1 MIGLRPKACI
11 TFLMNLQAEGR
22 ENVAEIA
29 PCTIRSFLI
38 EDLKQILEIEREA
51 FPKTGYPKEVILNY
65 AKRLPG
71 GFVVVETGEQIVGYM
86 IFDQTGHVYS
96 AAVRPS
102 HRRRGF
108 GRRLFLHASE
118 QSLGKLWLEVR
129 SKNTGAIDFY
139 RRIGMRIVGRVRE
152 YYHGDDAL
160 IMILD
165 GAGEERITGSGE
177 ISGEQFH

>member
-1 MIGLRPKACI
+1 M
-11 TFLMNLQAEGR
+11 AELS
-22 ENVAEIA
+22 
-29 PCTIRSFLI
+29 PCTIRPFSI
-38 EDLKQILEIEREA
+38 EDLKEILEIEREA
-51 FPKTGYPKEVILNY
+51 FPKSGYPKEVILNY

-71 GFVVVETGEQIVGYM
+71 GFVVVENGGQIVGYM

-96 AAVRPS
+96 TAVRPS
-102 HRRRGF
+102 HRRKGF

-129 SKNTGAIDFY
+129 SKNVGAIGFY
-139 RRIGMRIVGRVRE
+139 QRIGMRIVGRVQG

-165 GAGEERITGSGE
+165 GLGEERTTGSGA
-177 ISGEQFH
+177 IRGEQIH

>member
-1 MIGLRPKACI
+1 MI
-11 TFLMNLQAEGR
+11 NLQAEDR
-22 ENVAEIA
+22 ENVAETS
-29 PCTIRSFLI
+29 PCTIRPFSL

-65 AKRLPG
+65 AKRLPD
-71 GFVVVETGEQIVGYM
+71 GFIVVETGEQIVGYM

-102 HRRRGF
+102 HRRKGF
-108 GRRLFLHASE
+108 GRQLFLHASE
-118 QSLGKLWLEVR
+118 RSFGKLWLEVR
-129 SKNTGAIDFY
+129 SKNTGAIGFY
-139 RRIGMRIVGRVRE
+139 QRLGMRTVGRVQG

-165 GAGEERITGSGE
+165 GLGEGRLPDSEE
-177 ISGEQFH
+177 ISGGQIH

>member
-1 MIGLRPKACI
+1 MAYVQDEGCEKGAETVPCAVRP
-11 TFLMNLQAEGR
+11 F
-22 ENVAEIA
+22 
-29 PCTIRSFLI
+29 SI

-71 GFVVVETGEQIVGYM
+71 GFIVVESGEKIVGYM

-102 HRRRGF
+102 DRRKGF

-118 QSLGKLWLEVR
+118 QSFGKLWLEVR
-129 SKNTGAIDFY
+129 SKNTGAIGFY
-139 RRIGMRIVGRVRE
+139 QRIGMRIVGRVQG

-165 GAGEERITGSGE
+165 GLEKGRKTGTGE
-177 ISGEQFH
+177 IK

>member
-1 MIGLRPKACI
+1 
-11 TFLMNLQAEGR
+11 
-22 ENVAEIA
+22 VAGTA
-29 PCTIRSFLI
+29 PYTIRPFSL

-65 AKRLPG
+65 AKRLPD
-71 GFVVVETGEQIVGYM
+71 GFIVVETLEQITGYM

-102 HRRRGF
+102 HRRKGF
-108 GRRLFLHASE
+108 GRKLFLHASE
-118 QSLGKLWLEVR
+118 QSYGKLWLEVR
-129 SKNTGAIDFY
+129 SKNTGAIGFY
-139 RRIGMRIVGRVRE
+139 QRIGMRIVGRVQG

-165 GAGEERITGSGE
+165 GLGDASLADSEE
-177 ISGEQFH
+177 ISGGQIH

>member
-1 MIGLRPKACI
+1 VDS
-11 TFLMNLQAEGR
+11 EDR
-22 ENVAEIA
+22 ENLAESA
-29 PCTIRSFLI
+29 PVSIRPFLI

-51 FPKTGYPKEVILNY
+51 FPKSGYPKEVILNY

-71 GFVVVETGEQIVGYM
+71 GFIVVETGEQIVGYM

-102 HRRRGF
+102 HRRKGF
-108 GRRLFLHASE
+108 GKRLFLHASE

-129 SKNTGAIDFY
+129 SKNTGAIGFY
-139 RRIGMRIVGRVRE
+139 QRIGMRIVGRVRE

-165 GAGEERITGSGE
+165 GLGEGRITGSGE
-177 ISGEQFH
+177 IG

>member
-1 MIGLRPKACI
+1 MG
-11 TFLMNLQAEGR
+11 TGQDEGCDKV
-22 ENVAEIA
+22 NDAA
-29 PCTIRSFLI
+29 PCSIRPFLL

-51 FPKTGYPKEVILNY
+51 FPKTGYPREVILSY

-71 GFVVVETGEQIVGYM
+71 GFIVAESSGQVVGYM

-102 HRRRGF
+102 HRRKGF
-108 GRRLFLHASE
+108 GKNLFLHASE
-118 QSLGKLWLEVR
+118 QSYGKLWLEVR
-129 SKNTGAIDFY
+129 SKNTGAIGFY
-139 RRIGMRIVGRVRE
+139 HRIGMRIVGRVQG

-165 GAGEERITGSGE
+165 GLGEGRMTTAGEVG
-177 ISGEQFH
+177 

>member
-1 MIGLRPKACI
+1 VESEDR
-11 TFLMNLQAEGR
+11 EG
-22 ENVAEIA
+22 VAETA
-29 PCTIRSFLI
+29 PYTIRPFLI

-51 FPKTGYPKEVILNY
+51 FPKSGYPKEVILNY

-71 GFVVVETGEQIVGYM
+71 GFIVVETGEQIVGYM

-102 HRRRGF
+102 HRRKGF
-108 GRRLFLHASE
+108 GKRLFLHASE

-165 GAGEERITGSGE
+165 GLGERRITGSGE
-177 ISGEQFH
+177 IG

>member
-1 MIGLRPKACI
+1 VDR
-11 TFLMNLQAEGR
+11 QAESFPKVS
-22 ENVAEIA
+22 EAA
-29 PCTIRSFLI
+29 PCTVRPFSI

-71 GFVVVETGEQIVGYM
+71 GFIVVETGELIVGYM

-102 HRRRGF
+102 HRRKGF
-108 GRRLFLHASE
+108 GRRLFLNASE
-118 QSLGKLWLEVR
+118 QSYGKLWLEVR
-129 SKNTGAIDFY
+129 SKNTGAIGFY
-139 RRIGMRIVGRVRE
+139 QRIGMRIVGRVE
-152 YYHGDDAL
+152 GYYHGDDAL

-165 GAGEERITGSGE
+165 GLGSRMTGAGEI
-177 ISGEQFH
+177 Q

>member
-1 MIGLRPKACI
+1 MRDMI
-11 TFLMNLQAEGR
+11 NLEPEGCQ
-22 ENVAEIA
+22 NVAELL
-29 PCTIRSFLI
+29 PCTIRPFSI

-51 FPKTGYPKEVILNY
+51 FPKSGYPKEVILNY

-71 GFVVVETGEQIVGYM
+71 GFIVVEIGEQIAGYM

-102 HRRRGF
+102 HRKKGF
-108 GRRLFLHASE
+108 GKRLFLHASE

-129 SKNTGAIDFY
+129 SKNTGAIGFY
-139 RRIGMRIVGRVRE
+139 QRIGMRIVGRVQG

-165 GAGEERITGSGE
+165 GLGETRTIGSGA
-177 ISGEQFH
+177 IRGEQIH

>member
-1 MIGLRPKACI
+1 MA
-11 TFLMNLQAEGR
+11 NEQAEGC
-22 ENVAEIA
+22 ENVAEPAA

-38 EDLKQILEIEREA
+38 EDLKQILEIERGA

-71 GFVVVETGEQIVGYM
+71 GFIVVETGKQIVGYM

-102 HRRRGF
+102 YRRKGF
-108 GRRLFLHASE
+108 GRRLFSHASE
-118 QSLGKLWLEVR
+118 QSFGKLWLEVR
-129 SKNTGAIDFY
+129 SKNTEAIGFY
-139 RRIGMRIVGRVRE
+139 HRIGMRIVGRIQE

-165 GAGEERITGSGE
+165 GLGEGRMTGSGE
-177 ISGEQFH
+177 TR

>member
-1 MIGLRPKACI
+1 MA
-11 TFLMNLQAEGR
+11 NLQAEGR
-22 ENVAEIA
+22 ENVAETA
-29 PCTIRSFLI
+29 PCAIRPFLL

-65 AKRLPG
+65 AKRLAD
-71 GFVVVETGEQIVGYM
+71 GFIVAETAEQIVGYM

-102 HRRRGF
+102 HRRKGF
-108 GRRLFLHASE
+108 GRMLFLHASE
-118 QSLGKLWLEVR
+118 QSYGKLWLEVR
-129 SKNTGAIDFY
+129 SKNSGAIGFY
-139 RRIGMRIVGRVRE
+139 QRIGMRIVGRVQG

-165 GAGEERITGSGE
+165 GLGGGMPGSEE
-177 ISGEQFH
+177 ISGG

>member
-1 MIGLRPKACI
+1 MIGFWAKDFIRAVI
-11 TFLMNLQAEGR
+11 NMEAEGYH
-22 ENVAEIA
+22 NVAETA

-71 GFVVVETGEQIVGYM
+71 GFIVVETGEQIVGYM

-96 AAVRPS
+96 TAVKPS
-102 HRRRGF
+102 HRRKGF

-118 QSLGKLWLEVR
+118 QSFGKLWLEVR
-129 SKNTGAIDFY
+129 SKNTGAIGFY
-139 RRIGMRIVGRVRE
+139 QRIGMRIVGRVQG

-165 GAGEERITGSGE
+165 GLGEGRITGSGE
-177 ISGEQFH
+177 IR

>member
-1 MIGLRPKACI
+1 VA
-11 TFLMNLQAEGR
+11 NVQAEGC
-22 ENVAEIA
+22 ETVAETA
-29 PCTIRSFLI
+29 PCTIRPFSI

-71 GFVVVETGEQIVGYM
+71 GFIVVETGEQIVGYM

-102 HRRRGF
+102 HRRKGF
-108 GRRLFLHASE
+108 GRRLFLNASE
-118 QSLGKLWLEVR
+118 QSYGKLWLEVR
-129 SKNTGAIDFY
+129 SKNTGAIGFY
-139 RRIGMRIVGRVRE
+139 QRIGMRIVGRVE
-152 YYHGDDAL
+152 GYYHGDDAL

-165 GAGEERITGSGE
+165 GVGGRMPGPEE
-177 ISGEQFH
+177 ISGGQIH